1 MMTTYSAELIEAQ
14 KRTVRLGLTCPDIP
28 PPCDRVLT
36 PERHEQFPYAVQ
48 AAVGELGVEAVVAQ
62 CLSLHWRLKAPLE
75 KFFGVPIL
83 YTIGYVHTPPS
94 YMFKQ
99 MEDDLL
105 RLLQTGMQGP
115 QLNIHAWLTLPSSE
129 IIDLSLPTSFAV
141 VNKMKEGLGG
151 VIAAHAD
158 ELNHGL
164 RYHPMLLG
172 EDFLRRI
179 GALVEF
185 HVFGI

>member
-1 MMTTYSAELIEAQ
+1 MTTSYSAELLEAQ
-14 KRTVRLGLTCPDIP
+14 ERTIRLGLSCPEIP
-28 PPCDRVLT
+28 PTCGRLLT
-36 PERHEQFPYAVQ
+36 PEKHEQFPYAVRD
-48 AAVGELGVEAVVAQ
+48 AVGELGVEAVVAQ
-62 CLSLHWRLKAPLE
+62 CLSLHWHLKEPLE

-99 MEDDLL
+99 TEADLQ
-105 RLLQTGMQGP
+105 RLLQNGINTP
-115 QLNIHAWLTLPSSE
+115 QLNIHAWLTLPSAE
-129 IIDLSLPTSFAV
+129 IIDMSLPTSVAV
-141 VNKMKEGLGG
+141 LNQMKEGRGSVL
-151 VIAAHAD
+151 AAHAD
-158 ELNHGL
+158 ELKHGL

-172 EDFLRRI
+172 DAFLRKI